1 MFLHFIEDRE
11 HKEAFLELAHRVAT
25 SDGFVNRNEW
35 NYIRSWQL
43 ELGMEDWKPDA
54 SQQERTLA
62 DMIGCI
68 KEEQIKNIIFAE
80 VLLLIFADGTFND
93 EERRIAGEMKKLF
106 GYSDD
111 TFEAFMDWVS
121 RMGQLK
127 IEGMQLILNPSSA
140 RR

>member
-35 NYIRSWQL
+35 NYIRSWKL
-43 ELGMEDWKPDA
+43 ELGMEDWEPDA
-54 SQQERTLA
+54 GKRERTLA
-62 DMIGCI
+62 EMIGCV
-68 KEEQIKNIIFAE
+68 KEEQVKNIFFAE

-93 EERRIAGEMKKLF
+93 EEQRIAGEMKKLF

-111 TFEAFMDWVS
+111 IFEAFMGWVA

-127 IEGMQLILNPSSA
+127 VEGMQLILDPSSA